1 VLGSLRKGPRCY
13 HTISTFGVKGMAA
26 FSVLRVCHYSCARPH
41 TVQPHQL
48 GTTTS
53 TGITVQPHQLGAYK
67 VQPHQVQPHQVQ
79 PRYNHINWV
88 QPHQLVSRYNHIN
101 WVRIKYNHIKYNH
114 IKYNHGTT
122 TSTGYNHINWYHGTT
137 TSTGITVQPHQLG
150 AYKVCILCVT
160 STKVCHVNWLYIEP
174 VYSVTR

>member
-1 VLGSLRKGPRCY
+1 METDLVGGSKCSAASGKGQGATTLSAPLAWKVWLPFPC
-13 HTISTFGVKGMAA
+13 
-26 FSVLRVCHYSCARPH
+26 SVCA
-41 TVQPHQL
+41 
-48 GTTTS
+48 
-53 TGITVQPHQLGAYK
+53 ITRARART
-67 VQPHQVQPHQVQ
+67 
-79 PRYNHINWV
+79 RYNHINWV

-174 VYSVTR
+174 VYSVTRWTGCE

>member
-1 VLGSLRKGPRCY
+1 MLGSLRKGPRCY

-41 TVQPHQL
+41 TVQP
-48 GTTTS
+48 
-53 TGITVQPHQLGAYK
+53 
-67 VQPHQVQPHQVQ
+67 
-79 PRYNHINWV
+79 N
-88 QPHQLVSRYNHIN
+88 
-101 WVRIKYNHIKYNH
+101 
-114 IKYNHGTT
+114 
-122 TSTGYNHINWYHGTT
+122 
-137 TSTGITVQPHQLG
+137 QLG